1 MMNIEKSDREGS
13 GPPPFSAEFCPI
25 VHPDVIVDNAG
36 SEIILLHP
44 REARWALINA
54 SGLHL
59 LRSLNGSISLQRFAA
74 QLAATYP
81 GQNEARILA
90 DIRAFVER
98 LYEANLLANAP
109 LPPQTDRPLPL
120 PKPPGL
126 TLYITEEC
134 NLRCRHCA
142 IVQGQMPGSK
152 LSTDDLRRVIR
163 EHTMR
168 YSNPGISFM
177 GGEPLLRDDALDLL
191 EFAAT
196 HTSAVT
202 LGTNG
207 LLINEARAA
216 RLARLPISIQISL
229 DGPNPALNDRIRGQG
244 TFHKALNAI
253 ALLCRLGATAK
264 ITLAVTLARCTL
276 DQVRRMIDLADS
288 LGIAEIRFL
297 MLQKIKAAAAHWAE
311 IGFDPEEIKRI
322 YWYLVFGILDTD
334 RRGKPRV
341 NADFPGF
348 APDMNPAEHW
358 CPLGNT
364 FVVNSQ
370 GDTFCCPIH
379 AEPEYVIG
387 NINKTTLDA
396 MRAGERNSQLRQ
408 RMLERA
414 GIIEECR
421 RCPWRNF
428 CRAGCQAFT
437 WYRTGSLR
445 TTDEFCDFRREL
457 YREHV
462 RRRATG
468 SVSPRN
474 HPDSDAPPGLY
485 PDSG

>member
-1 MMNIEKSDREGS
+1 MTRGNTIQPDTPDSPALS
-13 GPPPFSAEFCPI
+13 GDFCPR
-25 VHPDVIVDNAG
+25 VHPDVIVDETG
-36 SEIILLHP
+36 GEIILLHP
-44 REARWALINA
+44 REARWAVINT
-54 SGLHL
+54 SGLQL
-59 LRSLNGSISLQRFAA
+59 VRRLDGSISTRRLAAELALSYPGVDSTRIFADLQRFVRN
-74 QLAATYP
+74 LC
-81 GQNEARILA
+81 EAK
-90 DIRAFVER
+90 
-98 LYEANLLANAP
+98 LLLNAP
-109 LPPQTDRPLPL
+109 LAPRQDRRKKPLM
-120 PKPPGL
+120 PPGL

-142 IVQGQMPGSK
+142 IVRGRMPKSK
-152 LSTDDLRRVIR
+152 LAAEDLRRVIR
-163 EHTMR
+163 EHTDR
-168 YSNPGISFM
+168 HENPAVSFM

-191 EFAAT
+191 EFAAAR
-196 HTSAVT
+196 TSAVT

-229 DGPNPALNDRIRGQG
+229 DGPNPALNDRIRGKG

-253 ALLCRLGATAK
+253 ALLCRFGAAAR
-264 ITLAVTLARCTL
+264 ITLAVTLARRAL
-276 DQVRRMIDLADS
+276 DSVRGMIDLADS

-297 MLQKIKAAAAHWAE
+297 MLQKIKAAAAHWDE

-322 YWYLVFGILDTD
+322 YWYLIFGILDTD

-341 NADFPGF
+341 SADFPGF
-348 APDMNPAEHW
+348 APDMNTTEHW
-358 CPLGNT
+358 CPLGDT
-364 FVVNSQ
+364 FIVNSR

-414 GIIEECR
+414 AIIEECR
-421 RCPWRNF
+421 QCPWRNF

-437 WYRTGSLR
+437 WYRTGSLG

-462 RRRATG
+462 RRRAAG
-468 SVSPRN
+468 FLA
-474 HPDSDAPPGLY
+474 DDAVKFLPVTK
-485 PDSG
+485 